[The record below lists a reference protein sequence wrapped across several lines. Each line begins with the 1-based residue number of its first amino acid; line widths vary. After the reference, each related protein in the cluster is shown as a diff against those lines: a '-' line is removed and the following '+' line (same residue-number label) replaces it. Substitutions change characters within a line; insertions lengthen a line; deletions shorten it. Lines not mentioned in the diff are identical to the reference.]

1 MHYYILGSTFSHR
14 FLDLKFHLS
23 FLEHLL
29 AYHKLTESD
38 MTGPKFFRLVRIRNL
53 LKGWMT
59 KVWSGLSHD
68 LAFCYFFHGGRSMFW
83 ICCCCTVKGFGTW
96 CTATTEAISRAYTA
110 FWTWSSPTV
119 GPYTT
124 TLSTTFVLLSVPC
137 RRHYT
142 KMDRKILLTTK
153 KTLYDKN
160 KIE

>member
-1 MHYYILGSTFSHR
+1 
-14 FLDLKFHLS
+14 
-23 FLEHLL
+23 
-29 AYHKLTESD
+29 

-137 RRHYT
+137 RWSRVVVT
-142 KMDRKILLTTK
+142 TQKWIEKNLLTANKNYHMIRK
-153 KTLYDKN
+153 KYKASDVLFVNGKLTWIYWKCQ
-160 KIE
+160 II